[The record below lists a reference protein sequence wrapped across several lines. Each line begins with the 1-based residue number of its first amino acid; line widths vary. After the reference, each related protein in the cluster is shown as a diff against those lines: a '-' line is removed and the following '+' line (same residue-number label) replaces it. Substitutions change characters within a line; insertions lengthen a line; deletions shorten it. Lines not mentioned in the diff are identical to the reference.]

1 LFFPANSFP
10 ASSFPPSAFRVFF
23 PAISILQ
30 VLYKTT

>member
-10 ASSFPPSAFRVFF
+10 ASSFPPSALRVFF
-23 PAISILQ
+23 PTIFILQ